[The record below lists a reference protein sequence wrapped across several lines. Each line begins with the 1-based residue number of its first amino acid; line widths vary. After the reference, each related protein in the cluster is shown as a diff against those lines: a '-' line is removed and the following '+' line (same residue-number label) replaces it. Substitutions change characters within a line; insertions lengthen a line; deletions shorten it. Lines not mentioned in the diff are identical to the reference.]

1 MRWKAKVAQ
10 CPLNVKSFPNLSKP
24 LIRHYDNPPIGPEQQ
39 HSIMG
44 YPTPPFKIEL
54 NAWLI
59 SRIIVC
65 QATNDREIWFLDNG
79 KGLVF
84 MISLDD

>member
-10 CPLNVKSFPNLSKP
+10 YPSNAEPFSNLSKP
-24 LIRHYDNPPIGPEQQ
+24 LIRHYDNPPISPEQQ
-39 HSIMG
+39 HSITG

-54 NAWLI
+54 NSWLI
-59 SRIIVC
+59 SHIIVC

-84 MISLDD
+84 MISMDN